1 MQAQYDAWNKRPMT
15 INYSKLILGRRRFL
29 KTIITVGVSVAGATA
44 IRYPLRAGE
53 KQRFSIL
60 HTNDMHSNFVGV
72 GPFNDYDPA
81 TLNGDSTIGGYSR
94 LATLIQQ
101 RRKELQTLGP
111 VLLVDA
117 GDYSMGTAFA
127 AATRE
132 TGAELRLM
140 SQMGYDAI
148 TLGNHEFDL
157 GPDGLA
163 SSISKAIAAQSTPSL
178 VASNIDLDAD
188 EPRLAALKGLVTKG
202 VIQPYIVVE
211 QAGIR
216 FGVMG
221 LMGYDAAK
229 YALDPGGVVFTDPIE
244 TAKSTA
250 SLLRTRE
257 SVDVVIA
264 LNHGGVTEDGNGVFR
279 GEDVELLQAVPGIDV
294 VVGGH
299 THVNLTTPLLVG
311 NRPVVQSGRYGDH
324 LGELVLSLE
333 GGQVNV
339 ESYRSI
345 AIDSKILG
353 DTAIQQQVNHFLEA
367 SSKAVFKSRGYN
379 LTQSLVII
387 DQDWQMDY
395 NDVESGTPLAN
406 MVTDA
411 FRNAT
416 ATDIAFTANGLIRS
430 GLKQGNSG
438 IQTAYDVFALAP
450 LGFGIADETA
460 GSAMVKAYFTG
471 HELKQI
477 LEFFLIDDPIL
488 PGQYFPRVSGMRFT
502 YDPSKP
508 EFDMVEKIEIGDLP
522 SGYRSID
529 ISESSNELFSFTCP
543 LYAGLLLVAAPKLTE
558 GALEFTPK
566 KKDGTPIKFRTE
578 ALVDPRNSTSPYLL
592 SDHASIESDV
602 AVTDGPQHE
611 IKEWQAIMDYL
622 AHLPDKNS
630 ESISVLHMNDRAKE
644 IRAVR
649 V

>member
-1 MQAQYDAWNKRPMT
+1 
-15 INYSKLILGRRRFL
+15 
-29 KTIITVGVSVAGATA
+29 
-44 IRYPLRAGE
+44 
-53 KQRFSIL
+53 
-60 HTNDMHSNFVGV
+60 
-72 GPFNDYDPA
+72 
-81 TLNGDSTIGGYSR
+81 
-94 LATLIQQ
+94 
-101 RRKELQTLGP
+101 
-111 VLLVDA
+111 
-117 GDYSMGTAFA
+117 

-132 TGAELRLM
+132 LGAELQLM
-140 SQMGYDAI
+140 SKMGYDAI

-163 SSISKAIAAQSTPSL
+163 SSISKAIAAQTTPPL

-188 EPRLAALKGLVTKG
+188 EPRLAALKGLVEKG

-216 FGVMG
+216 FGVIG
-221 LMGYDAAK
+221 LMGYDSAK
-229 YALDPGGVVFTDPIE
+229 YALDPGGAVFTDPIE

-250 SLLRTRE
+250 GLLRTKE

-264 LNHGGVTEDGNGVFR
+264 LSHGGVIKDGNGAFE
-279 GEDVELLQAVPGIDV
+279 GEDIDLLKAVPGIDI

-299 THVNLTTPLLVG
+299 THVNLIEPLLVD
-311 NRPVVQSGRYGDH
+311 NKPVVQSGKYGEH
-324 LGELVLSLE
+324 LGELVLCLE
-333 GGQVNV
+333 DGRVKV

-353 DTAIQQQVNHFLEA
+353 DAAIQQQVNHFLEA
-367 SSKAVFKSRGYN
+367 SSAAVFKSRGYD
-379 LTQSLVII
+379 LVQPLVMI
-387 DQDWQMDY
+387 DQDWPMDY
-395 NDVESGTPLAN
+395 GELETGTPIAN
-406 MVTDA
+406 VVTDA
-411 FRNAT
+411 FREAA

-430 GLKQGNSG
+430 GLKKGNSG

-450 LGFGIADETA
+450 LGFGIVDDTA

-502 YDPSKP
+502 YDSSKP
-508 EFDMVEKIEIGDLP
+508 EFDMVKKIEIGDLQ
-522 SGYRSID
+522 SGYKSID
-529 ISESSNELFSFTCP
+529 ISAMSKELYSFACP
-543 LYAGLLLVAAPKLTE
+543 LYAGLLLVAVPKLTK

-566 KKDGTPIKFRTE
+566 KKDGTPIQSRTE
-578 ALVDPRNSTSPYLL
+578 ALVDPRASTSPYLL

-602 AVTDGPQHE
+602 AVTDSAQHE

-622 AHLPDKNS
+622 VHLPDKNS
-630 ESISVLHMNDRAKE
+630 EGISVLHMNDRAKE
-644 IRAVR
+644 IRAIR

>member
-1 MQAQYDAWNKRPMT
+1 MESKH
-15 INYSKLILGRRRFL
+15 SKLILGRRRFL
-29 KTIITVGVSVAGATA
+29 KTVVAVGVQVAGSHA
-44 IRYPLRAGE
+44 INFPVNAGG
-53 KQRFSIL
+53 KQRFTIL

-81 TLNGDSTIGGYSR
+81 TLNNDSTIGGYSR

-101 RRKELQTLGP
+101 RRKELQGVGP
-111 VLLVDA
+111 VLVVDA

-132 TGAELRLM
+132 LGAELRLM
-140 SQMGYDAI
+140 SKMGYDVV

-163 SSISKAIAAQSTPSL
+163 DSIIKALKARSVPTL
-178 VASNIDLDAD
+178 VASNTDLGAD
-188 EPRLAALKGLVTKG
+188 EPRLAGLKKLAAKN
-202 VIQPYIVVE
+202 VIRPYVVIE
-211 QAGIR
+211 RDGIR

-229 YALDPGGVVFTDPIE
+229 YAVDPGGVVFTDPID

-250 SLLRTRE
+250 GLLRTRK

-264 LNHGGVTEDGNGVFR
+264 LSHGGVIEDENGVFK
-279 GEDVELLQAVPGIDV
+279 GEDIDLLKAVPGIDIV
-294 VVGGH
+294 IGGH
-299 THVNLTTPLLVG
+299 THSNMTVPRLVD
-311 NRPVVQSGRYGDH
+311 NKPVVQSGRYGEH
-324 LGELVLSLE
+324 LGELIISLND
-333 GGQVNV
+333 GQVKV
-339 ESYRSI
+339 ESYRMI
-345 AIDSKILG
+345 PVDDKIPG
-353 DTAIQQQVNHFLEA
+353 DPAVQNEVNRFLEA
-367 SSKAVFKSRGYN
+367 ASAAVFVPRGYK
-379 LTQSLVII
+379 LTQPLVMI
-387 DQDWQMDY
+387 DRDWPMDY
-395 NDVESGTPLAN
+395 SNLESGVPLAN
-406 MVTDA
+406 VVTDA
-411 FRNAT
+411 YRKAA
-416 ATDIAFTANGLIRS
+416 ATDVAFTVNGLIRA
-430 GLKQGNSG
+430 GLKKGKSG

-450 LGFGIADETA
+450 LGYGIVDDTA

-471 HELKQI
+471 YELKQI

-508 EFDMVEKIEIGDLP
+508 EFDMVKKIEIGDLQ
-522 SGYRSID
+522 SGYKSID
-529 ISESSNELFSFTCP
+529 IAKSSKELYSFTCP
-543 LYAGLLLVAAPKLTE
+543 LYAGLILVAVPKLTK

-566 KKDGTPIKFRTE
+566 KKDGTPIKSRTE
-578 ALVDPRNSTSPYLL
+578 ALVDPRISTSPYVL

-611 IKEWQAIMDYL
+611 IKEWQAIMDYM
-622 AHLPDKNS
+622 AQLPDKNS
-630 ESISVLHMNDRAKE
+630 ESISVLPMNDRAKE